1 MRDHLLLGY
10 LLVPLIQKWRL
21 LLVYKTLFFLDP
33 LFVLKRILLPS
44 RSRSCSSTPLVVGA
58 ATMAPVASAGLPRII
73 VYYQTH
79 HHRRDGPLGGQPISI
94 LPLIE
99 RRPAIRLTHLN
110 LAALHINQKPD
121 PSQIITLN
129 DHVPSHPSFDT
140 LWREVAA
147 LQAAGVK
154 VLGMLGGAARGTFCK
169 DTLDSDDDAVFERYY
184 RALRDVVRHRR
195 LDGLD
200 LDVEEPM
207 TLAGIVRLIDRLR
220 VDFGKDFLITLA
232 PVAPALLD
240 VRRNLSGFDYE
251 ALEVM
256 RGRDIAWYNC
266 QFYCGW
272 GDCSNPILYEMMLMK
287 GWAPEKVVV
296 GLVTNPAN
304 GSGFIPFDVLATVL
318 PLMVGQHHRRFGGVM
333 GWEYFNSLPGGRE
346 RPWEWAEWM
355 TRMLGPERTMAPD
368 VIVPVGKVEAP
379 AAVSSTTPEEGQ
391 VLAKEDVEVVEL
403 AEGREGEK
411 GREAPLPEE
420 FEYHSDGIVDE

>member
-1 MRDHLLLGY
+1 MKDKIPSIFIS
-10 LLVPLIQKWRL
+10 LVQQWRL
-21 LLVYKTLFFLDP
+21 ILVYKTLFLLDP
-33 LFVLKRILLPS
+33 YFVLKSLILAS
-44 RSRSCSSTPLVVGA
+44 RPRSASPHHRDNNTDSSAPA
-58 ATMAPVASAGLPRII
+58 AVITTATKKMAPVPSPGLPRII
-73 VYYQTH
+73 VYYQSH
-79 HHRRDGPLGGQPISI
+79 HHRDGPLHGQPISI

-110 LAALHINQKPD
+110 LAAFHINQKPD

-129 DHVPSHPSFDT
+129 DHVPAHPSFDT
-140 LWREVAA
+140 LWREVAT

-169 DTLDSDDDAVFERYY
+169 ETLDSDEDAVFERYY
-184 RALRDVVRHRR
+184 GALRDMVRERR

-200 LDVEEPM
+200 LDVEEHM
-207 TLAGIVRLIDRLR
+207 SLGGIVRLIDRLR
-220 VDFGKDFLITLA
+220 EDFGKDFLITLA

-296 GLVTNPAN
+296 GLVTNPSN

-318 PLMVGQHHRRFGGVM
+318 PLMVGQHNRRFGGVM

-355 TRMLGPERTMAPD
+355 TRVLGPEQTMAPE
-368 VIVPVGKVEAP
+368 VVMPVGKIEMP
-379 AAVSSTTPEEGQ
+379 VSEKKTAE
-391 VLAKEDVEVVEL
+391 LVEL
-403 AEGREGEK
+403 AEGGDGQK
-411 GREAPLPEE
+411 GKEAPLPGE
-420 FEYHSDGIVDE
+420 FEYHSDGIVED